1 MINRII
7 RIAAL
12 VAWGALVLPGCSVRL
27 DSPLQDEAAI
37 GFNAGSTL
45 LREDDA
51 TVKGGVIKDG
61 TEFSDQDNFFV
72 YGSKTLPS
80 KRSTVFRGDRV
91 SVDGANNWD
100 YTPHRFWDFNSSRYD
115 FLAIAGP
122 EDDSTISCDPSQD
135 GALTAQVSYDP
146 TVAQYD
152 LMAACKRRLTAT
164 HSTDPVN
171 LVFHHMLSAVSVV
184 IINDSPSQLSITL
197 NSYKFQN
204 LCTQGIGTVT
214 QDDDTPVFS
223 NVWSYPAYN
232 TNQVLGAAPGKVL
245 SGKGGTYPGEGEV
258 PVIDLMIPQEFG
270 LSLTYI
276 PRLILNYSY
285 QEEGKAEPTN
295 VVTGVKLEEIKSI
308 ADDSYITKWLP
319 GVRYQYQVHI
329 RMGGGLRVSVS
340 TTPWEEIHAETP
352 GLTI

>member
-1 MINRII
+1 MTNRII

-37 GFNAGSTL
+37 GFNAGSML

-122 EDDSTISCDPSQD
+122 GDDSTISCDPSQD

-184 IINDSPSQLSITL
+184 VINDSPSQLSITL

-204 LCTQGIGTVT
+204 LCTQGTGTVT
-214 QDDDTPVFS
+214 QDEDTPVFS
-223 NVWSYPAYN
+223 GVWSQPAYN
-232 TNQVLGAAPGKVL
+232 TNAVLGDAPACILAG
-245 SGKGGTYPGEGEV
+245 GGTRSSGE
-258 PVIDLMIPQEFG
+258 VIDLMIPQEFG

-276 PRLILNYSY
+276 PRLVLDYSY
-285 QEEGKAEPTN
+285 RESEGAEPTRI
-295 VVTGVKLEEIKSI
+295 VTGVRLEEIEAVNGSG
-308 ADDSYITKWLP
+308 YITKWLP
-319 GVRYQYQVHI
+319 GVRYLYEVHI
-329 RMGGGLRVSVS
+329 RLGGGLRVSVS
-340 TTPWEEIHAETP
+340 VAPWEEVHAETP
-352 GLTI
+352 GVTI